1 MRLDVDHIRQQI
13 SNLLLAC
20 PELAEDEI
28 LRADMIEG
36 ETDANTFLLACEK
49 TRVEAKWM
57 IAAIEFHQEELDER
71 KKRFERREQVMR
83 QLMFRV
89 MESANLRKVE
99 LPEATLSIRPGVP
112 KVIITTEELLPLDM
126 WRFKK
131 EPDRTKIKEAIQGGM
146 SVPGVEMSNAE
157 QTLSIRTK

>member
-20 PELAEDEI
+20 PELAEDEV

-36 ETDANTFLLACEK
+36 ETDANEFLRSLEQRRAESVCLA
-49 TRVEAKWM
+49 EAVQLQ
-57 IAAIEFHQEELDER
+57 INALGER
-71 KKRFERREQVMR
+71 MKRFLNREHSCR

-89 MESANLRKVE
+89 MEAANLRKLE

-112 KVIITTEELLPLDM
+112 KVIITIEELLPLEM
-126 WRFKK
+126 WRFRK
-131 EPDRTKIKEAIQGGM
+131 EPDKTKIKETIQGGTP
-146 SVPGVEMSNAE
+146 VPGASLSNCE
-157 QTLSIRTK
+157 PVLSIRTK